1 MIGKLTYDQIDQLIE
16 VMNSSNNNLRQVLEY
31 YSNDNE
37 LGLKTSKLL
46 QFCNDVDRYI
56 NNLKEMVILNK
67 DADVI
72 IDRLKNQ

>member
-72 IDRLKNQ
+72 IDRLKSQ